1 MRYPKKLTVLQMS
14 FLALAAVL
22 NIAGANLALLIRIPL
37 YLDTLGTF
45 LAAIL
50 FGPFYGMVPGFLS
63 GILTGMTTDIYS
75 LFYLP
80 VPAPHR
86 TRPPDFFSM
95 KIISERKI
103 PDSAVCVCR
112 YFTGNDCFLLHYA
125 FLFEGITSSGSTVM
139 VQLFHHLGLNLT
151 VSVFCVQ
158 LVTDFIDR
166 TVMLALSLTVLHI
179 LPVSVLTVLKKGD
192 RTYGSI

>member
-1 MRYPKKLTVLQMS
+1 MS

-80 VPAPHR
+80 VQLLTGLPAGL
-86 TRPPDFFSM
+86 FFYEKSFRNG
-95 KIISERKI
+95 KYRI
-103 PDSAVCVCR
+103 PLYAFVVTLPGTIVSSCI
-112 YFTGNDCFLLHYA
+112 TA
-125 FLFEGITSSGSTVM
+125 FLFGGITSSGSTVV

-166 TVMLALSLTVLHI
+166 TVMLALSLTVLHV